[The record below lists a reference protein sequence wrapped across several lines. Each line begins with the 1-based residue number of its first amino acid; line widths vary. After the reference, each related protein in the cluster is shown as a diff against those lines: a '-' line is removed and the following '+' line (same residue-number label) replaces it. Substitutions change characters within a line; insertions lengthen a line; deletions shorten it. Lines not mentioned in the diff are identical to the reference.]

1 MILLDIEKAL
11 ASKRRATHETT
22 ASGEAFGHTADKV
35 AEKIGV
41 SGATFE
47 RAKKH
52 KPNVVLA
59 SGEARHRH
67 GQSAPT
73 GADSGMLLMDIEKLL
88 AKQRQMTGKPL
99 SPTGDE
105 GLRFFKRN
113 LQHEFW
119 TKFGCAIRFAT
130 SH

>member
-1 MILLDIEKAL
+1 MLLMDIEKAL

-59 SGEARHRH
+59 SGEARQRA
-67 GQSAPT
+67 GVPAELREEGWRVRSNW
-73 GADSGMLLMDIEKLL
+73 SGL
-88 AKQRQMTGKPL
+88 
-99 SPTGDE
+99 
-105 GLRFFKRN
+105 
-113 LQHEFW
+113 
-119 TKFGCAIRFAT
+119 
-130 SH
+130 